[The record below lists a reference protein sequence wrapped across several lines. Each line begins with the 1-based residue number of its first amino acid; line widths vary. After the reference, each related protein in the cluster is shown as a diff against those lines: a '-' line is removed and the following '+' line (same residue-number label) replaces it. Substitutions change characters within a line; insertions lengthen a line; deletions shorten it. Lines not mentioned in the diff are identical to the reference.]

1 MKRSQ
6 VNDIMAQ
13 ADEMIRS
20 FGFTLPP
27 IAYWSPD
34 KFKRNATAARLIID
48 AQCGW
53 DITDY
58 GNGDFEALGLF

>member
-20 FGFTLPP
+20 FGFALPP
-27 IAYWSPD
+27 FAYWSPET
-34 KFKRNATAARLIID
+34 FKRNAASARPIID
-48 AQCGW
+48 AQCG
-53 DITDY
+53 
-58 GNGDFEALGLF
+58 